1 MILISYLELFDVSH
15 IHPMVTHFPIAI
27 IAVGFLADLVSLFF
41 KKEKCL
47 SKMGYYLAIIGM
59 LAAIAA
65 WGTGYF
71 LTSPM
76 EGEAGDLR
84 ATHKMFATLTLI
96 TMIVATSFRS
106 IIVYINKEETNLKY
120 ASIILFFIAFI
131 FVSYTGYLGGALVLN
146 FMIGL

>member
-1 MILISYLELFDVSH
+1 MSYLSYLELFDVSH

-27 IAVGFLADLVSLFF
+27 IMVGFLADLVSLFF

-47 SKMGYYLAIIGM
+47 SRMGYYLAILGM

-71 LTSPM
+71 LTSTM

-84 ATHKMFATLTLI
+84 ATHKLFATLTLI
-96 TMIVATSFRS
+96 TIIVATSFRS
-106 IIVYINKEETNLKY
+106 IIVYVKRDESNLKY
-120 ASIILFFIAFI
+120 VSIGLFFLAFL
-131 FVSYTGYLGGALVLN
+131 FVGYTGYLG
-146 FMIGL
+146 